1 MAYWTRQEKDVVHV
15 GERFNS
21 ITHLVGAVLSVAGLA
36 TLVTMGALDG
46 DPYKVVSFSVY
57 GAMLFVLYAISTLYH
72 SVRNPRV
79 KASSAEMRSFGDLPA
94 DRRQLHAVHAGY
106 AAWTVGLVPVRG
118 KLGACG
124 PWHRAGTHARA
135 THP

>member
-1 MAYWTRQEKDVVHV
+1 MKAGESAVHF

-21 ITHLVGAVLSVAGLA
+21 ITHLIGAVLSVAGLA

-46 DPYKVVSFSVY
+46 DAYKVVSFAVY

-79 KASSAEMRSFGDLPA
+79 KADLQKRDYSPIHLLIAGSYTSLTLGTLHEACGRIPFGD
-94 DRRQLHAVHAGY
+94 
-106 AAWTVGLVPVRG
+106 
-118 KLGACG
+118 
-124 PWHRAGTHARA
+124 
-135 THP
+135 